1 MPEPTSGPAPPDL
14 VPARMLNEWV
24 VCPRLACLEWVLGEF
39 ADPADTIEGRA
50 LHRRVDALTRLGD
63 RSILGEGGETG

>member
-1 MPEPTSGPAPPDL
+1 
-14 VPARMLNEWV
+14 MLNEWV